1 MGKNTTNKRRV
12 FIWWIAS
19 LIGVFILMTLV
30 YFVAQYVIVAR
41 TNAPRIQLADDIAWK
56 IALQLEKNGKIEPIS
71 SQITQYDGSYTPAL
85 VIYSKDGEVLDVL
98 GIETDKLSSLP
109 DGVLKNTSDGEKN
122 VFSWQPEGYIR
133 SDWVVVSAGKYGYVL
148 VSLDSIEIER
158 STSQL
163 LYTLIVAFGLLSVA
177 ITIVAFVQYKK
188 V

>member
-1 MGKNTTNKRRV
+1 MSKNKTHKKRV
-12 FIWWIAS
+12 FTWWIAS
-19 LIGVFILMTLV
+19 LIGIFILLALV

-41 TNAPRIQLADDIAWK
+41 TNAPRIQIADDIAWK

-71 SQITQYDGSYTPAL
+71 SQITQYDGSATPAV
-85 VIYSKDGEVLDVL
+85 VIYGKDGEVLDVL
-98 GIETDKLSSLP
+98 GIETNNLSNLP
-109 DGVLKNTSDGEKN
+109 DGVLTNTSDGEKN
-122 VFSWQPEGYIR
+122 IFSWQPERSIR

-158 STSQL
+158 STNQL
-163 LYTLIVAFGLLSVA
+163 FYTLIVAFGLLSVA